1 MSRSSRHFR
10 AGDAMA
16 LRVGVVAAC
25 VLIFA
30 GCSVK
35 LGDQVVDL
43 FGGARPASPDDPNS
57 ASTRPLPPPDLPPPP
72 DIPLPSPRP
81 AMEKDVRPE
90 RPAPAPEATA
100 APPPPAEL
108 PGFIAADRVALRP
121 CPEQNTKCGPTAT
134 LRFNDEV
141 LVLRLDP
148 DDWAF
153 VRVTRLR
160 QDGYVLRTQVA
171 PTRQTRPEGRST
183 TVLPPDTPQARPR
196 KDAPAAGE
204 PKPRGTPREE
214 LVK

>member
-1 MSRSSRHFR
+1 MSWPSRHSR

-25 VLIFA
+25 LLVLT

-35 LGDQVVDL
+35 VGDQVVDI
-43 FGGARPASPDDPNS
+43 FGGARPASPDNQDLAN
-57 ASTRPLPPPDLPPPP
+57 TRPLPPPVLPPPP
-72 DIPLPSPRP
+72 DIPVPSSPP
-81 AMEKDVRPE
+81 AAEKDVRSE
-90 RPAPAPEATA
+90 RPAPAPEAA
-100 APPPPAEL
+100 AVPPPAEL
-108 PGFIAADRVALRP
+108 PGFIATDRVALRP
-121 CPEQNTKCGPTAT
+121 CPEQNTKCGPVAT
-134 LRFNDEV
+134 LRVNDEV

-148 DDWAF
+148 DDWAL

-183 TVLPPDTPQARPR
+183 TVSPPDTPQVRPR
-196 KDAPAAGE
+196 KDVPAAVE
-204 PKPRGTPREE
+204 PKPRVGPREE